1 MKLYRYK
8 TWRCALIG
16 VLLIVLSGC
25 AAGRAYSTGQEE
37 LDAGRY
43 EDAVVHL
50 EEAVKYEPT
59 NARYRTTLRTARETS
74 VQRLLVE
81 AERQLGAKRL
91 DEAEKTYQRVLVI
104 EPTNSRA
111 LTGLES
117 IRRARDHAPRLE
129 EAQRLFQQKDF
140 GAALALARRILAEN
154 PQQAEAAALM
164 TRIDQS
170 QVRDAHTPLSIK
182 TGHITPVSLQFRD
195 AKIRM
200 VFEALSKL
208 TGLNFIFDSDV
219 KPTLKATIYVN
230 QVKVQ
235 DAIDLVLAQSQLAQ
249 KVLNDNTL
257 LIYPATPQKLKEYQ
271 EQIVKGF
278 YLTNL
283 DPKKAQAMLK
293 TMLDINTVYVDER
306 SSILFVRD
314 TPEAVR
320 MAEKMIAASD
330 LADPEVML
338 EVEVLEMASATLQQ
352 LGIKY
357 PDSVRFTLTAPDGS
371 ATGLTVENLKDI
383 DSGDIAVSP
392 LSVALDIAKQDG
404 GARVLASPRLR
415 ARTKEKAKI
424 HIGDRVP
431 VITTTSTPSTSGLQS
446 TSNIQYLDTG
456 LKLEI
461 EPTVYLDNDV
471 AIKLNLEVS
480 NIVREVTTSSGGPGT
495 TSTVAYQIGT
505 RNAATLLRLRDGETQ
520 VLAGLISDAERT
532 TANKIPGLGDLP
544 LLGRLFGTQK
554 DDSAKGEIVLSITP
568 RIVRSL
574 RRPDANTS
582 EFWYGTSLG
591 KSGKPLTV
599 GPGTNVKSV
608 AQPAVTGAAAPGLNT
623 DDASVPGLRKNPL
636 IRRSTLLR
644 GRKAEDIASP
654 APAVGA
660 AANSTEPAPQ
670 SAVPAAPVQNPVVP
684 APAPADGPSVTEDSP
699 AAPAGNESTAPVTPT
714 SRAVNTPGS
723 LSWDGPPEVVVGQ
736 DFLARLNLSTSQLI
750 NGMSFQI
757 KFDPA
762 AMQVVSVGEGNLIQE
777 ANLFGNF
784 RFNVNDKTGVIEI
797 KLDPSESGGLNGK
810 GNLLAVTFLPVAA
823 REKSMVTVQA
833 LSPIG
838 SPGQRVT
845 LSAPGPLSIALK
857 SS

>member
-1 MKLYRYK
+1 MKLNITN
-8 TWRCALIG
+8 TWECALIG
-16 VLLIVLSGC
+16 VLLIALSGC
-25 AAGRAYSTGQEE
+25 AAGRAYSTGQED
-37 LDAGRY
+37 LAAGRY

-50 EEAVKYEPT
+50 EEAVKHEPT
-59 NARYRTTLRTARETS
+59 NARYRTTLRTAREQS

-81 AERQLGAKRL
+81 AERQLGAKHL
-91 DEAEKTYQRVLVI
+91 DEAEKTYRRVLVI
-104 EPTNSRA
+104 EPTNARA
-111 LTGLES
+111 LTGLEA

-140 GAALALARRILAEN
+140 NAALALSRRILAEN
-154 PQQAEAAALM
+154 PQQAEAAALL

-170 QVRDAHTPLSIK
+170 QVRDAHAPLSIK
-182 TGHITPVSLQFRD
+182 TRHIKPVSLQFRD
-195 AKIRM
+195 ANIRM
-200 VFEALSKL
+200 VFEALSKI

-219 KPTLKATIYVN
+219 KASLKATIFVN
-230 QVKVQ
+230 QVKVE

-314 TPEAVR
+314 APEAVR
-320 MAEKMIAASD
+320 MAEKLIAASD

-357 PDSVRFTLTAPDGS
+357 PDSVRFTLTGPDGNADS
-371 ATGLTVENLKDI
+371 LTWENLKSINGD
-383 DSGDIAVSP
+383 DIAVSA

-404 GARVLASPRLR
+404 GAKVLASPRLR

-431 VITTTSTPSTSGLQS
+431 VITSTSTPSTSGLQS
-446 TSNIQYLDTG
+446 TSNVQYLDTG

-461 EPTVYLDNDV
+461 EPTVYLDSDV

-480 NIVREVTTSSGGPGT
+480 NIVREVTTNSGGPGST
-495 TSTVAYQIGT
+495 NTVAYQIGT
-505 RNAATLLRLRDGETQ
+505 RNAATLLRLRNGETQ

-568 RIVRSL
+568 HIVRSL
-574 RRPDANTS
+574 KRPDADTS
-582 EFWYGTSLG
+582 EFWYGTSAG
-591 KSGKPLTV
+591 KRGQPLTIQ
-599 GPGTNVKSV
+599 SV
-608 AQPAVTGAAAPGLNT
+608 TSAEPLAPSPADSSAPTAVPANGNTPAALAAPVAAGVAEATAVPPAPVAAAPP
-623 DDASVPGLRKNPL
+623 VPFVL
-636 IRRSTLLR
+636 
-644 GRKAEDIASP
+644 E
-654 APAVGA
+654 
-660 AANSTEPAPQ
+660 
-670 SAVPAAPVQNPVVP
+670 
-684 APAPADGPSVTEDSP
+684 GPE
-699 AAPAGNESTAPVTPT
+699 
-714 SRAVNTPGS
+714 R
-723 LSWDGPPEVVVGQ
+723 VVVGEEFEVALNVKTDQ
-736 DFLARLNLSTSQLI
+736 ALNGLALQL
-750 NGMSFQI
+750 GYE
-757 KFDPA
+757 PA
-762 AMQVVSVGEGNLIQE
+762 VFEVVSVTLGPFALQASAPEKFSQQVNREQGRIDVKIAPGDGEGFTG
-777 ANLFGNF
+777 AD
-784 RFNVNDKTGVIEI
+784 NVVVVTFKAIGAKAKSPV
-797 KLDPSESGGLNGK
+797 SV
-810 GNLLAVTFLPVAA
+810 LAVTV
-823 REKSMVTVQA
+823 
-833 LSPIG
+833 
-838 SPGQRVT
+838 
-845 LSAPGPLSIALK
+845 SAPGGRTVTAMTPAPLVLAASQR
-857 SS
+857 

>member
-1 MKLYRYK
+1 MKLNRYK
-8 TWRCALIG
+8 TWRCAFIG

-37 LDAGRY
+37 LEAGRY

-91 DEAEKTYQRVLVI
+91 EEAEKTFQRVLVI

-111 LTGLES
+111 LNGLET

-154 PQQAEAAALM
+154 PQQAEAAALL

-170 QVRDAHTPLSIK
+170 QVRDAHTSLSIK
-182 TGHITPVSLQFRD
+182 TGHIKPVSLQFRD

-219 KPTLKATIYVN
+219 KATLKATIYVN

-257 LIYPATPQKLKEYQ
+257 LIYPATPQKIKEYQ

-383 DSGDIAVSP
+383 SSGDIAVSP

-495 TSTVAYQIGT
+495 TSTVAY
-505 RNAATLLRLRDGETQ
+505 RL
-520 VLAGLISDAERT
+520 V
-532 TANKIPGLGDLP
+532 
-544 LLGRLFGTQK
+544 
-554 DDSAKGEIVLSITP
+554 
-568 RIVRSL
+568 
-574 RRPDANTS
+574 
-582 EFWYGTSLG
+582 
-591 KSGKPLTV
+591 
-599 GPGTNVKSV
+599 
-608 AQPAVTGAAAPGLNT
+608 
-623 DDASVPGLRKNPL
+623 
-636 IRRSTLLR
+636 
-644 GRKAEDIASP
+644 
-654 APAVGA
+654 
-660 AANSTEPAPQ
+660 
-670 SAVPAAPVQNPVVP
+670 
-684 APAPADGPSVTEDSP
+684 
-699 AAPAGNESTAPVTPT
+699 PVTPPRFCACVT
-714 SRAVNTPGS
+714 
-723 LSWDGPPEVVVGQ
+723 
-736 DFLARLNLSTSQLI
+736 AR
-750 NGMSFQI
+750 
-757 KFDPA
+757 P
-762 AMQVVSVGEGNLIQE
+762 
-777 ANLFGNF
+777 
-784 RFNVNDKTGVIEI
+784 RC
-797 KLDPSESGGLNGK
+797 
-810 GNLLAVTFLPVAA
+810 
-823 REKSMVTVQA
+823 
-833 LSPIG
+833 
-838 SPGQRVT
+838 
-845 LSAPGPLSIALK
+845 
-857 SS
+857 